1 MRALVIF
8 VLSAAQCV
16 AITRAVDCYTNPGT
30 SLHLCNRWIAC
41 RDSGGTLCDNGNG
54 VLGTTLCVSDACS

>member
-16 AITRAVDCYTNPGT
+16 VITRAVDCYTNPT
-30 SLHLCNRWIAC
+30 SLHLCDRWIAC
-41 RDSGGTLCDNGNG
+41 RDSNGMQCDDGTGN
-54 VLGTTLCVSDACS
+54 LGTYL